1 MKIRQ
6 GFVSNSSSSSFMI
19 FGAYVTIS
27 DIIKSEDNDCDDVEV
42 ALEGTGLTFSF
53 GASDYHEEVCV
64 GRSYSSIKDDETG
77 KQFKNDVE
85 EKLEKLVGHKVSCS
99 LCQEAWYNG

>member
-1 MKIRQ
+1 MKIRN

-19 FGAYVTIS
+19 FGTYIPTK
-27 DIIKSEDNDCDDVEV
+27 DIVKSEDNYYDDIEK

-53 GASDYHEEVCV
+53 GASDYHEEVCI

-85 EKLEKLVGHKVSCS
+85 EKLEKLLGHKVDCDCCS
-99 LCQEAWYNG
+99 EAWYNG